1 MKAARTLDPGSKS
14 GQVSDDLNK
23 FLETLRDGVVV
34 VGADMHVKYVN
45 AVYYEQF
52 AMEPSEMPV
61 GRHMSDVLR
70 GLAINDKLGDSKG
83 RSIDEIVAE
92 RLAAFGTE
100 QGRVERREMSDGR
113 VLDIYRTLTT
123 NDEIVSIHVDVTET
137 VMREA
142 ELERQR
148 AYMESVLENTSDGIA
163 LLDESGH
170 FVMFNNRMLELYDVD
185 PKKVEW
191 GVHYFDLAALFGD
204 LGEMSEAERRREIER
219 RFDFAV
225 NPNITDIRRRLGDG
239 RTLHI
244 HKTNLPNGGCVMT
257 YRDMTIDLRREEDLV
272 QARQQAEESSRHKSE
287 FVARMSH
294 EMRTPLNGI
303 LGIAALLQ
311 RSSLDE
317 KQREL
322 IDVISGSGKV
332 LLRLIDDILDLSKLD
347 ADTFEVVEDKFHI
360 RDIVQQCIGIISP
373 SATEKSL
380 AIRFEDAPEPIP
392 RLMGDMVR
400 IEQILLNLLTNAVK
414 FTEHGHIEISLDSET
429 GPEGITVTVSV
440 SDTGVGI
447 AADKLDQIF
456 NRFYQI
462 DGTVTRK
469 YGGAGLGLAITQ
481 KLVDTMGGAIQV
493 FSEPGVGTTFRIV
506 LTLPSAD

>member
-1 MKAARTLDPGSKS
+1 MP
-14 GQVSDDLNK
+14 GQVNVDLTK
-23 FLETLRDGVVV
+23 LLETLRDGVVV
-34 VGADMHVKYVN
+34 VGADMRVQSFN
-45 AVYYEQF
+45 ASYIKLF
-52 AMEPSEMPV
+52 ALEPDDMAV
-61 GRHMSDVLR
+61 GDHMRDILR
-70 GLAINDKLGDSKG
+70 RLADKGKLGDPKG
-83 RSIDEIVAE
+83 RTVDEIVE
-92 RLAAFGTE
+92 TRLAAFGTE
-100 QGRVERREMSDGR
+100 QGRVERRPMSNGR
-113 VLDIYRTLTT
+113 ILDIYRTLTI
-123 NDEIVSIHVDVTET
+123 NDDIVSIHVDVTED
-137 VMREA
+137 VRKEA

-148 AYMESVLENTSDGIA
+148 VYMQSVLENTSDGIA
-163 LLDESGH
+163 LLDNDGR
-170 FVMFNNRMLELYDVD
+170 FVMFNNRFLELYDIARE
-185 PKKVEW
+185 KVEW
-191 GVHYFDLAALFGD
+191 GISYFDLAAMFGD
-204 LGEMSEAERRREIER
+204 LRGMGEAERRTEIER
-219 RFDFAV
+219 RYEFAI
-225 NPNITDIRRRLGDG
+225 NPEITDIRRRLGDG

-244 HKTNLPNGGCVMT
+244 HKAVLHGGGCVMT
-257 YRDMTIDLRREEDLV
+257 YRDMTADLKREEDLV
-272 QARQQAEESSRHKSE
+272 SARQLAEESSRHKSE

-311 RSSLDE
+311 RTQLDI
-317 KQREL
+317 KQSDL

-347 ADTFEVVEDKFHI
+347 AETFEVVEDKFFI
-360 RDIVQQCIGIISP
+360 RDLVLQSIGIINP
-373 SATEKSL
+373 SATEKGL
-380 AIRFEDAPEPIP
+380 VIRFEDAPEPIP
-392 RLMGDMVR
+392 RLNGDMVR

-493 FSEPGVGTTFRIV
+493 FSEPGVGTTFRIR
-506 LTLPSAD
+506 LTMPAAD